1 MAKFIYR
8 MQSILDIKEKLEEQ
22 ARNEFAAA
30 RMHLNEEEEKLA
42 LLKGRKS
49 SYEEQGRELQ
59 KSGLNVLDILTNR
72 NAITRMQEFIEIQ
85 RDAVEAANMQLEKAR
100 IKLRTAMQE
109 SKTQEKLR
117 ERAFEEF
124 IREENARE
132 AKEVIKMERKKV
144 MPLDEELGLDDAKL
158 EKKRLKEEKKKLK
171 AEQKEQKKLA
181 KQRAREIDDRED
193 ELSEGEDAS
202 SGSVF
207 AVTFVIVLIWIAILC
222 LIIKLDFGGFG
233 SNVLAPVLKDVPI
246 INMILPSVSEEDTA
260 SPEQQEEYGG
270 YSSLKDAVDY
280 IKELELELER
290 AQTSQ
295 TSNAEELAE
304 LKAQVERLKTFEDNQ
319 VDFQRVVTEFYEEVV
334 YADKGPGIEEYR
346 KYYEEMNP
354 ATAEYLY
361 KQVIQQSEES
371 KKISEYVE
379 SYSSMK
385 PASAAAIFAQMT
397 DNLDLVSRI
406 LGAMDS
412 EKRGSI
418 LAAMDPE
425 LASRLT
431 KMMDPES

>member
-1 MAKFIYR
+1 
-8 MQSILDIKEKLEEQ
+8 
-22 ARNEFAAA
+22 
-30 RMHLNEEEEKLA
+30 
-42 LLKGRKS
+42 
-49 SYEEQGRELQ
+49 
-59 KSGLNVLDILTNR
+59 
-72 NAITRMQEFIEIQ
+72 
-85 RDAVEAANMQLEKAR
+85 
-100 IKLRTAMQE
+100 
-109 SKTQEKLR
+109 
-117 ERAFEEF
+117 
-124 IREENARE
+124 
-132 AKEVIKMERKKV
+132 

-233 SNVLAPVLKDVPI
+233 SNVLAPVLKNVPI

>member
-1 MAKFIYR
+1 
-8 MQSILDIKEKLEEQ
+8 
-22 ARNEFAAA
+22 
-30 RMHLNEEEEKLA
+30 
-42 LLKGRKS
+42 
-49 SYEEQGRELQ
+49 
-59 KSGLNVLDILTNR
+59 
-72 NAITRMQEFIEIQ
+72 
-85 RDAVEAANMQLEKAR
+85 
-100 IKLRTAMQE
+100 
-109 SKTQEKLR
+109 
-117 ERAFEEF
+117 
-124 IREENARE
+124 
-132 AKEVIKMERKKV
+132 

-412 EKRGSI
+412 EMRGSI
-418 LAAMDPE
+418 LAAMDPV

-431 KMMDPES
+431 KLMDPES